1 LVDKS
6 LARRLAEAHAGRPRS
21 LKEGESMGDNG
32 ALAAAFEEALK
43 SGDFNK
49 MGETLMQYGTDDFVD
64 EWPQS
69 GERLSKQAMIKMAES
84 YGEATGT
91 NPSFTYKRM
100 LGGGDVFVVE
110 GTIDYG
116 DGVPVSYV
124 GIGEVRD
131 GKVAKMTEY
140 FANPFEAPAWR
151 ADFVERMEPTPA

>member
-1 LVDKS
+1 M
-6 LARRLAEAHAGRPRS
+6 AEIN
-21 LKEGESMGDNG
+21 EM
-32 ALAAAFEEALK
+32 AAAFEAALQT
-43 SGDFNK
+43 GDFGK
-49 MGETLMQYGTDDFVD
+49 VQEVGLRYATDDFVQ

-69 GERLSKQAMIKMAES
+69 GERLTKDATIRMAEQYS
-84 YGEATGT
+84 EKSGT
-91 NPSFTYKRM
+91 DPKFTYKRM

-151 ADFVERMEPTPA
+151 ADFVEKMEPTTA